1 MTFNLYYIYGFFSLS
16 HKGKLT
22 FCSGFEILLPFT
34 YLMSGNCIGEAGHN
48 VDDDPFVGGK
58 HAWNEVRV
66 DMRLISFMGMGIDVE
81 IGRHCRNNCRNN

>member
-1 MTFNLYYIYGFFSLS
+1 
-16 HKGKLT
+16 
-22 FCSGFEILLPFT
+22 
-34 YLMSGNCIGEAGHN
+34 MSGNCIGEAGHN